1 MQTSGK
7 VLVTMRKK
15 MINICYA
22 SDKDIN
28 YIVKTDSHLKT
39 VEIKEKVRRKE
50 IIIVRNEKGA
60 PIGLLRFN
68 LFWDEIP
75 FMNLIIINS
84 RYRRK
89 GIGKKLVEFWEKE
102 MRNKGYKKTM
112 TSTLSNE
119 QAQHFYR
126 KLGYRDAGSL
136 LLDKE
141 PSEIIFV
148 KDI

>member
-1 MQTSGK
+1 
-7 VLVTMRKK
+7 

-28 YIVKTDSHLKT
+28 YIVKIDLHLKT

-50 IIIVRNEKGA
+50 IIIVRDEKDT

-84 RYRRK
+84 RHRRK

-112 TSTLSNE
+112 TLTLSNE

-141 PSEIIFV
+141 PLEIIFV

>member
-1 MQTSGK
+1 
-7 VLVTMRKK
+7 
-15 MINICYA
+15 MINIRYA
-22 SDKDIN
+22 SDKDIS

-39 VEIKEKVRRKE
+39 VVIKEKVRRKE
-50 IIIVRNEKGA
+50 IIIVRGEKGT

-75 FMNLIIINS
+75 FMNLIIISS

-102 MRNKGYKKTM
+102 MRDKGYKKTM

-119 QAQHFYR
+119 KAQHFYR

-136 LLDKE
+136 LLDEE
-141 PSEIIFV
+141 PLEIIFV